1 MCKLQKFEVWFL
13 RFHERN
19 HPSNIEVQG
28 KAAGTDVKVATNYPE
43 DLARISNEGCYTKQ
57 QTFNVDKIALY
68 WKKMPSRTFIA
79 TEKSMSGFKT
89 SKGRPTLLSG
99 LNAAASLS

>member
-57 QTFNVDKIALY
+57 QTFSVNKIASY
-68 WKKMPSRTFIA
+68 WKKTPSRNFRA
-79 TEKSMSGFKT
+79 RESQCPA
-89 SKGRPTLLSG
+89 SKNKLTLARG
-99 LNAAASLS
+99 